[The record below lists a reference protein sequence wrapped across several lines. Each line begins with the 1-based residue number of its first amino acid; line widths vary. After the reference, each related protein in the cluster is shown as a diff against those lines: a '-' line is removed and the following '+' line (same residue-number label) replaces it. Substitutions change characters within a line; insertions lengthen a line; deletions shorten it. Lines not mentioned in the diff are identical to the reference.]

1 MLKLIP
7 LSLSLFLMSCPAK
20 LETSPSAADTQQT
33 TPAVP
38 PEFGVNERDDCDQAA
53 IGSSVCN
60 LVLYDQNE
68 EVWELYEHAGKIIVL
83 DFSTVWCGPCQSAGH
98 KAQPIQD
105 EYGDQIVFV
114 TILIE
119 GATGTPA
126 TQEDI
131 TTWVEEHN
139 ITTAPVLQ
147 GSRDYTMDQAGITG
161 YLVGGFP
168 TYVYIDKD
176 MKIHTGHV
184 GFSEEYMRITL
195 DGLL

>member
-68 EVWELYEHAGKIIVL
+68 EVWELI
-83 DFSTVWCGPCQSAGH
+83 
-98 KAQPIQD
+98 
-105 EYGDQIVFV
+105 
-114 TILIE
+114 
-119 GATGTPA
+119 
-126 TQEDI
+126 
-131 TTWVEEHN
+131 
-139 ITTAPVLQ
+139 
-147 GSRDYTMDQAGITG
+147 
-161 YLVGGFP
+161 
-168 TYVYIDKD
+168 
-176 MKIHTGHV
+176 
-184 GFSEEYMRITL
+184 
-195 DGLL
+195 